1 MKPLALTP
9 EANAAGL
16 RNTRMAV
23 YMARQIRLDELPE
36 FKREC
41 DLIGK
46 EVRPIM
52 DKILEMGD
60 GDVAIGVVRA
70 CEAGV
75 MDIPWS
81 PNNYMK
87 SRVMPARDADGYLRM
102 YDCGDMPMDPEVMA
116 YHHDRLREHA
126 DKQGIRSIMSW
137 PSPVFMNFLK
147 ALGN

>member
-1 MKPLALTP
+1 
-9 EANAAGL
+9 
-16 RNTRMAV
+16 MAI
-23 YMARQIRLDELPE
+23 YMARQIRLDEMPE
-36 FKREC
+36 YKREC

-87 SRVMPARDADGYLRM
+87 SRVMPARDIDGYLRM
-102 YDCGDMPMDPEVMA
+102 FDCGEMPMDTEVMA
-116 YHHDRLREHA
+116 YHHERLRERA
-126 DKQGIRSIMSW
+126 DKDGLPFDHELAVTSVYEFSEGLEKLMPFPW
-137 PSPVFMNFLK
+137 APSE
-147 ALGN
+147 